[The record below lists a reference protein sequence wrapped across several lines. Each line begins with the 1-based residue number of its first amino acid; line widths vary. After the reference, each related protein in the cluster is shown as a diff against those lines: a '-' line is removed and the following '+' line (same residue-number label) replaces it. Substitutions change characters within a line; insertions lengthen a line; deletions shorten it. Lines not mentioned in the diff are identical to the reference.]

1 MYGYRVSDRSQP
13 NSITPPKFDI
23 AVTATVDMAPGVR
36 AWETASTSTVVDD
49 VTLTFTVRAIPGD
62 GERAGRF
69 VCASI
74 AADAGLSG
82 ELVRRIPVAAIVHSA
97 AAHLLMPADDQ
108 PGRRRTLLGAPTK
121 RELKRMAA
129 AGPTD
134 ETLRWVAYAYRVGL
148 ILDAKPTQ
156 HVEQSFEIPRS
167 TAGRWIA
174 AARDR
179 GYLGKSEGMGR
190 AGG

>member
-1 MYGYRVSDRSQP
+1 
-13 NSITPPKFDI
+13 
-23 AVTATVDMAPGVR
+23 MAPGVR
-36 AWETASTSTVVDD
+36 AWGAASTSTVMDD
-49 VTLTFTVRAIPGD
+49 VTLTLTVRAIPGD
-62 GERAGRF
+62 GERSGRF
-69 VCASI
+69 VCSSI
-74 AADAGLSG
+74 AADEGLSG
-82 ELVRRIPVAAIVHSA
+82 ELLRRIPVAAIVRSA
-97 AAHLLMPADDQ
+97 AATLVMPTDDQ
-108 PGRRRTLLGAPTK
+108 PGRRRTLLGAPAK

-156 HVEQSFEIPRS
+156 YVERSFEIPRS

-174 AARDR
+174 LARSTDL
-179 GYLGKSEGMGR
+179 LGKSEGIGK